1 VYDMYTFARGDDP
14 SNRPAPRPIHSDRNG
29 REDRTDPHFSVALQF
44 ALDRRDNGG
53 DAQGRPQ

>member
-1 VYDMYTFARGDDP
+1 MVYQMYAYDETAASDADT
-14 SNRPAPRPIHSDRNG
+14 PRRSG
-29 REDRTDPHFSVALQF
+29 GSGAEFSAALQF